1 MSSTLPERLRLLRGV
16 QSQFDF
22 ARKLGVKQTSYSGW
36 ETRGK
41 DPGAS
46 VIAKISTKLG
56 ISADWIL
63 GLVDD
68 AQTPFGVSRIPQE
81 VEEKI
86 NQIKILESEI
96 TRLKGEN
103 AGLRHA
109 LEVVTHTSK

>member
-1 MSSTLPERLRLLRGV
+1 MSSTLPERLRLLRGA

-22 ARKLGVKQTSYSGW
+22 AHKLGLKQTSYSGW
-36 ETRGK
+36 ESGGR

-46 VIAKISTKLG
+46 VIATISTKFG

-68 AQTPFGVSRIPQE
+68 PQTPLGVSRIPKDVQ
-81 VEEKI
+81 EKI
-86 NQIKILESEI
+86 NQINILESEI

-109 LEVVTHTSK
+109 LEVVTHIKK